1 MNNKDLKTDRL
12 LLAIGI
18 ILYAAWGYIY
28 KVSLPGAVDP
38 LYIRVIGLLVML
50 SLLGLSFI
58 NDFVQRN
65 FTYLLY
71 IIIYL
76 ATLQQCYL
84 VVLNNF
90 ASEFLLLFVVLIVTL
105 NAYFKKRTHLVYYA
119 LFSVAAIV
127 SSYFMPNADPIV
139 SFNFF
144 VCSVVSIDIL
154 VIPIFISRIN
164 TTERLAQKMVEI
176 ERSKEELEKKSE
188 ELVRSNNELQQFA
201 YVASH
206 DLQEPLRMVTSYVQ
220 LIEDRYK
227 DKLDQDG
234 LEFIGFAV
242 DGTKRMRN
250 LILSL
255 LEYSRVNKI
264 RAFERIDLNVLLEGI
279 VLEMEPQIK
288 EANASI
294 MIDHLP
300 TINGDAV
307 LISQL
312 FKNLISNSLKFRTE
326 GGKTTVTISGEKK
339 GDSFLFSIKDNGI
352 GISKDY
358 FEKIFVIF
366 QRLHGKD
373 KYPGAGMG
381 LAICKKIVE
390 QHGGKIWVESELN
403 KGATFYFT
411 IK

>member
-1 MNNKDLKTDRL
+1 MSNDLKIDRL

-28 KVSLPGAVDP
+28 KISLPGAVDP
-38 LYIRVIGLLVML
+38 IYIRVAGLVVML
-50 SLLGLSFI
+50 SVLGLSFV
-58 NDFVQRN
+58 NNFVQRN

-71 IIIYL
+71 VIIYL

-105 NAYFKKRTHLVYYA
+105 NAYFKKRSHLIYYA
-119 LFSVAAIV
+119 LFSVATII
-127 SSYFMPNADPIV
+127 SSYFLPNANPIV

-176 ERSKEELEKKSE
+176 KRSKEELEKKSD
-188 ELVRSNNELQQFA
+188 ELLRSNNELQQFA

-220 LIEDRYK
+220 LLEDRYK

-250 LILSL
+250 LIQSL
-255 LEYSRVNKI
+255 LEYSRVNKT
-264 RAFERIDLNVLLEGI
+264 RPFEKIDLNSLLEGI
-279 VLEMEPQIK
+279 VLEMDFHIK
-288 EANASI
+288 EANATV
-294 MIDHLP
+294 MVNNLP
-300 TINGDAV
+300 SINGDAV
-307 LISQL
+307 LITQL
-312 FKNLISNSLKFRTE
+312 FKNLISNALKFRIPE
-326 GGKTTVTISGEKK
+326 QKTKVVISGEKK
-339 GDSFLFSIKDNGI
+339 ENGFLFSIKDNGI
-352 GISKDY
+352 GIAKDY

-390 QHGGKIWVESELN
+390 QHGGRIWVESEIN